1 MRNIFHSMLP
11 STLSRT
17 VVEAYEGGEEFT
29 GIHDDQKATADKKDI
44 AD

>member
-1 MRNIFHSMLP
+1 LP

-29 GIHDDQKATADKKDI
+29 GIHDD
-44 AD
+44 